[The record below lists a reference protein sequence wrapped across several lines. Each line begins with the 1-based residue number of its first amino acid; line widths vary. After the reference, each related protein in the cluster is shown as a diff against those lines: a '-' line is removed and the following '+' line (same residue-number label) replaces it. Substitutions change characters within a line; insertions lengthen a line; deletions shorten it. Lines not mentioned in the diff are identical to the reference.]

1 MKKVIIA
8 SVKKNNDGF
17 FAVNVADEFTTKN
30 VNAIR
35 NEFMLK
41 AVKYFGISAT
51 DCNVEIECYD
61 STVASA
67 VEAANRRA
75 SGYEKAMDKVTFS
88 MLFDSI
94 VNVSL
99 ANL

>member
-8 SVKKNNDGF
+8 SVKKGNDGF
-17 FAVNVADEFTTKN
+17 FAINVADEFTTKN
-30 VNAIR
+30 INAIR

-41 AVKYFGISAT
+41 AVKYFGIGAT

-67 VEAANRRA
+67 VETANRRA
-75 SGYEKAMDKVTFS
+75 NKAMDKVTFS